1 MIGLLSKGGCG
12 TKGTRVPGRGYSI
25 YESRGGLWNLNRL
38 GVAGAEHLC
47 LYIYKVG
54 DVVLGQEGKNSILSG
69 SDVQLKSVDFIPRV
83 QRSFFCCCVLIKHYM
98 IRFAF

>member
-1 MIGLLSKGGCG
+1 M
-12 TKGTRVPGRGYSI
+12 
-25 YESRGGLWNLNRL
+25 
-38 GVAGAEHLC
+38 AGAEHLC

-54 DVVLGQEGKNSILSG
+54 DVVLGQEGKNSIFSG

-83 QRSFFCCCVLIKHYM
+83 QRSFFVCFLIKHYM